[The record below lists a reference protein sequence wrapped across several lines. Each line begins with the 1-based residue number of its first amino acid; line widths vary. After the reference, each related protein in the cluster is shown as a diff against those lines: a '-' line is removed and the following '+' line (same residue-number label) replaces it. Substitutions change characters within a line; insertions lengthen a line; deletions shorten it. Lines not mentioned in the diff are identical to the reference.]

1 MMTMNNILGITA
13 SITREEIDDIKQN
26 CGIDVETELARIF
39 QEEIDKDILNT
50 IMFDNFAASI
60 TAKNRE
66 GKIDSILYDKDFT
79 ATNIED
85 TDEYKRLSEENQ
97 KKWKK
102 DGRSL

>member
-1 MMTMNNILGITA
+1 MMTMINISGITA
-13 SITREEIDDIKQN
+13 SIKREEIDDIKQN
-26 CGIDVETELARIF
+26 CGIDVETELARIL

-50 IMFDNFAASI
+50 IMFDNFAAGI

-66 GKIDSILYDKDFT
+66 GKIDSILYDKDFIP
-79 ATNIED
+79 TNIED

-102 DGRSL
+102 DGRIL

>member
-1 MMTMNNILGITA
+1 MMTMINISGITA
-13 SITREEIDDIKQN
+13 SIERGKIENIKHY
-26 CGIDVETELARIF
+26 GIDIEAEFARIL
-39 QEEIDKDILNT
+39 QEEIDKNILNT
-50 IMFDNFAASI
+50 LMFDKFAAGI

-102 DGRSL
+102 DGRIL

>member
-26 CGIDVETELARIF
+26 CGIDVEAEVVRMLTEA
-39 QEEIDKDILNT
+39 IDKDIINT
-50 IMFDNFAASI
+50 IMFDNFAAGI
-60 TAKNRE
+60 NAKNRE

-102 DGRSL
+102 DGRIL